1 MSFKDFLKACSEET
15 NSGDIAGVDTTIC
28 DSSKKPRCLTK
39 RKAVKEENCNS
50 TKRKAVKEED
60 CCKDKDCKDKDI
72 KGKDYEDYE
81 DDKDMEDDKEDD
93 DDKDD
98 EDDEDDDD

>member
-15 NSGDIAGVDTTIC
+15 NSGDIASVDTTIC

-39 RKAVKEENCNS
+39 RNTIKDENCNS

-60 CCKDKDCKDKDI
+60 CDKDKYSK
-72 KGKDYEDYE
+72 E
-81 DDKDMEDDKEDD
+81 DKDMEDDMDHDEDD
-93 DDKDD
+93 DMDDDDEDEDEDDD
-98 EDDEDDDD
+98 EDD

>member
-15 NSGDIAGVDTTIC
+15 NSGDIASVDTTIC

-39 RKAVKEENCNS
+39 RKTVKEEGC
-50 TKRKAVKEED
+50 KEGN
-60 CCKDKDCKDKDI
+60 CKDSK
-72 KGKDYEDYE
+72 EDM
-81 DDKDMEDDKEDD
+81 DHDNDMEDDDD

-98 EDDEDDDD
+98 EDEDDD

>member
-39 RKAVKEENCNS
+39 RNTIKDENCNS
-50 TKRKAVKEED
+50 TKRNTVKEKN
-60 CCKDKDCKDKDI
+60 CNKDEKCNKD
-72 KGKDYEDYE
+72 KDYED
-81 DDKDMEDDKEDD
+81 
-93 DDKDD
+93 
-98 EDDEDDDD
+98 

>member
-39 RKAVKEENCNS
+39 RK
-50 TKRKAVKEED
+50 TVKEED
-60 CCKDKDCKDKDI
+60 CNKDKDCKEDKDCN
-72 KGKDYEDYE
+72 K
-81 DDKDMEDDKEDD
+81 DKEDD
-93 DDKDD
+93 MDDD
-98 EDDEDDDD
+98 EDDEDDDKDEDED

>member
-39 RKAVKEENCNS
+39 RK
-50 TKRKAVKEED
+50 TVKEED
-60 CCKDKDCKDKDI
+60 CNKDKDCKEDKYCN
-72 KGKDYEDYE
+72 K
-81 DDKDMEDDKEDD
+81 DKEDD
-93 DDKDD
+93 MDHEDDMD
-98 EDDEDDDD
+98 DDEDDDKDEDED